1 MKDTLRVYWPAFFGM
16 GTMAIQL
23 FIDPS
28 PKEMW
33 PPTLDFSG
41 AQAVRV
47 ISSPIWLAIVLP
59 TLLGLLVLS
68 SFVRRKGLSLQDHGS
83 MVWWLMNMLWFHT
96 GCDVLSGFFQVF
108 PVITGLYIQMNP
120 AHVHPRWHEART
132 HLDAGYMLEACVEV
146 PLCAWMLVL
155 FARQDP
161 GRHVAEVFV
170 AAVQLTGTVTYYLP
184 GLVKM
189 EAHCWLSHVDRLCGS
204 VWILFPIMIF
214 WRTFAAARSQGFDK
228 AMTPE
233 KKSKAS

>member
-1 MKDTLRVYWPAFFGM
+1 
-16 GTMAIQL
+16 
-23 FIDPS
+23 
-28 PKEMW
+28 MW

-41 AQAVRV
+41 DQAVRV
-47 ISSPIWLAIVLP
+47 ISSPVWLATVLP
-59 TLLGLLVLS
+59 ILLGLLVLR

-96 GCDVLSGFFQVF
+96 GCDVLSGYLQVM
-108 PVITGLYIQMNP
+108 PILTELYTRMTP
-120 AHVHPRWHEART
+120 SHSHSRWHEARS
-132 HLDAGYMLEACVEV
+132 HLDAVYLLEAFIEV

-161 GRHVAEVFV
+161 GRHVAEVF
-170 AAVQLTGTVTYYLP
+170 AATVQFTGTVIYYVP

-189 EAHCWLSHVDRLCGS
+189 EAACWLSHLDRLCGS

-214 WRTFAAARSQGFDK
+214 WRTFDAARRQGFDK

-233 KKSKAS
+233 KKSKAA

>member
-1 MKDTLRVYWPAFFGM
+1 MKDTLRVYWPALFGI

-23 FIDPS
+23 ILDPS

-41 AQAVRV
+41 DQAVRV
-47 ISSPIWLAIVLP
+47 ISSPVWLATVLP
-59 TLLGLLVLS
+59 ILLGLLVLR

-96 GCDVLSGFFQVF
+96 GCDVLSGYLQVM
-108 PVITGLYIQMNP
+108 PILTELYTRMTP
-120 AHVHPRWHEART
+120 SHSHSRWHEARS
-132 HLDAGYMLEACVEV
+132 HLDAVYLLEAFIEV

-161 GRHVAEVFV
+161 GRHVAEVF
-170 AAVQLTGTVTYYLP
+170 AATVQFTGTVIYYVP

-189 EAHCWLSHVDRLCGS
+189 EAACWLSHLDRLCGS

-214 WRTFAAARSQGFDK
+214 WRTFDAARRQGFDK

-233 KKSKAS
+233 KKSKAA